1 MKGNYF
7 GVQRLFQ
14 CDSTFQLNIYAL
26 EIKVLSAPH
35 FQLFTEK
42 YFQLMY
48 KSVFVFLQYTVV
60 FIKFLECINMSKNAI
75 LFSFCISIVNFILL
89 WKLFNDSRTELIQLE
104 FIKQIVSSTYL
115 FLNYFSSNN
124 VRIIFCS
131 SSAIKI
137 LAKTGHSGDPM
148 ATPSICP
155 HVLLFR
161 VKCIF

>member
-60 FIKFLECINMSKNAI
+60 FIKFL
-75 LFSFCISIVNFILL
+75 FSFCISIVNFILL

-104 FIKQIVSSTYL
+104 FTKQIVSSTYL
-115 FLNYFSSNN
+115 FQNYFSSDN

-131 SSAIKI
+131 SSTIKI
-137 LAKTGHSGDPM
+137 LAKTGHSGDPI
-148 ATPSICP
+148 ATPSISP